1 MPFQNFKRQGFF
13 AVSITVLGLSAQPA
27 LSSPAS
33 DLLDKY
39 NAWYLESGFE
49 KASYAEAIESGDTT
63 EIRDYNVA
71 GVFSIKNDEGEPTA
85 TFYADVTIPKMVF
98 TGSAVDGDV
107 FSYDSLT
114 VGKATFDI
122 RVLEEDS
129 AVKDIASAKDL
140 KPVAQFSGSMTDY
153 TVSDFSEKWVDHPV
167 LKEGIS
173 QEAFLQLLG
182 MSLNTSYGSSA
193 ISEMSLTFNIADE
206 FVSDTVLTGFKT
218 GSIKDGVTETIS
230 LERYASTGKSKISG
244 EHVSSNIATNTVTS
258 YKNLKIDRLDA
269 RPLLAYF
276 KLADAPSA
284 NYIGSYTT
292 EDISLEM
299 SIDGAKAHEPIGFLS
314 MTAASTSAKDLSI
327 KDGDGLKLLSIFEDL
342 DAKSDDDQE
351 MLVLELFDALG
362 SYNIGYS
369 DIKDLEVKSWDPI
382 RAKRMNEVAP
392 SFEMK
397 LATASMTDFSLSG
410 IGNITLEG
418 FHGAVEGDDAVFDVG
433 TFEIAN
439 VAWPS
444 MREIVE
450 KGMAAD
456 QNPEAAMELVPTIGK
471 FSIKNAEGIADDLDT
486 PISLKEL
493 TIAMDGHIGPIP
505 TSISDVV
512 SGLSFD
518 AALLQEPMVLG
529 VFERLGIERVTLNQ
543 DFKIAW
549 DENTEDLTLEKFE
562 FELENGL
569 KLRADIQLGGIP
581 RSLFE
586 KPHEAEAV
594 IALATFK
601 GAQIEVM
608 DSPLIS
614 ELLAAQAEQAGVPAE
629 MLASM
634 MIDGSLQQAG
644 PLAETEFALE
654 LANAAKKF
662 AGKPTNIRVTLAPQ
676 SAVPLMQLGGLAAL
690 APQQLPELLG
700 ATVTYT
706 E

>member
-49 KASYAEAIESGDTT
+49 KASYAEAIESGNTT

-71 GVFSIKNDEGEPTA
+71 GVFSIKNEEGEPTA

-129 AVKDIASAKDL
+129 AVKEIANAKNL

-153 TVSDFSEKWVDHPV
+153 TISDFSEKWVDHPV

-193 ISEMSLTFNIADE
+193 INEMSLTFNIADE

-218 GSIKDGVTETIS
+218 GSIKDGVTEAIS

-244 EHVSSNIATNTVTS
+244 EHISSNVATNTVTS

-327 KDGDGLKLLSIFEDL
+327 KDGDGLKLLSIFENL
-342 DAKSDDDQE
+342 DTKSDEDQE
-351 MLVLELFDALG
+351 MQLLELFDALG

-397 LATASMTDFSLSG
+397 LASVSMTDFSLSG

-444 MREIVE
+444 MREFVE
-450 KGMAAD
+450 TAKTAD

-493 TIAMDGHIGPIP
+493 TIEMDGHIGPIP
-505 TSISDVV
+505 TSVSDVV